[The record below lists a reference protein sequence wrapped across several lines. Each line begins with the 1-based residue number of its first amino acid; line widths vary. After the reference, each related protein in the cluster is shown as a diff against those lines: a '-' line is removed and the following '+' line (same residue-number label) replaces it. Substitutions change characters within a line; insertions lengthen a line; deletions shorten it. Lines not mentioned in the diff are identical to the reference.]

1 MNSYNEEK
9 DCLLEIRNLHVS
21 YSKERREISFSDRDA
36 GKQTVEILNGVDLEV
51 KKGCLTA
58 LLGLNG
64 SGKTTLLKAVCGL
77 TPIQGGTVEVCGQD
91 VREIGRRDLASCISY
106 IPQKHSIFYH
116 TRTEEVVVMGV
127 NPRLKWYESPSS
139 EHRMEARRLLEQ
151 MGLGKEADRD
161 FLSLSEGQKQLA
173 LLCRALMQNAPVM
186 LFDEP
191 DSALDYGNRK
201 KILRQIAAIV
211 KENCYGGLITIHDP
225 DYALHYCDEI
235 IILKDGRIREKIYCK
250 NGTEEGRREA
260 ERKFR
265 IIYPDIELI
274 NFNGRFLT
282 VK

>member
-1 MNSYNEEK
+1 MNSYNDDK
-9 DCLLEIRNLHVS
+9 DCLLEIRNLRVS
-21 YSKERREISFSDRDA
+21 YGRERRELSDSCREE
-36 GKQTVEILNGVDLEV
+36 GKQAVNILNGVNLKV
-51 KKGCLTA
+51 RKGRLTA

-77 TPIQGGTVEVCGQD
+77 MPIQGGTVEVCGRD
-91 VREIGRRDLASCISY
+91 LMEIGRRDLASCISY
-106 IPQKHSIFYH
+106 IPQKNSILFH

-127 NPRLKWYESPSS
+127 NPRLKWYETPST
-139 EHRMEARRLLEQ
+139 EHRMEARRLLDEI
-151 MGLGKEADRD
+151 GLGKEADRD

-201 KILRQIAAIV
+201 KILRQISAIV
-211 KENCYGGLITIHDP
+211 KKNRYGGLITIHDP

-235 IILKDGRIREKIYCK
+235 IILKDGRIREKIFCK
-250 NGTEEGRREA
+250 DGTEEGRREA
-260 ERKFR
+260 ERKFK

-274 NFNGRFLT
+274 NFSGRFLT

>member
-1 MNSYNEEK
+1 MNSYNDGK
-9 DCLLEIRNLHVS
+9 DCLLEIRNLRVS
-21 YSKERREISFSDRDA
+21 YGRERRELSDSCREE
-36 GKQTVEILNGVDLEV
+36 GKQTVNILKGVNLKV
-51 KKGCLTA
+51 RKGRLTA

-64 SGKTTLLKAVCGL
+64 SGKTTLLKAICGL
-77 TPIQGGTVEVCGQD
+77 MPIQGGTVEVCGRD
-91 VREIGRRDLASCISY
+91 LREIGRRDLASCISY
-106 IPQKHSIFYH
+106 IPQKNSILFH

-127 NPRLKWYESPSS
+127 NPRLKWYETPST
-139 EHRMEARRLLEQ
+139 EHRMEARRLLEEI
-151 MGLGKEADRD
+151 GLGKEADRD

-201 KILRQIAAIV
+201 KILRQISEIV
-211 KENCYGGLITIHDP
+211 KKNHYGGLITIHDP

-235 IILKDGRIREKIYCK
+235 IILKDGRIREKIFCK
-250 NGTEEGRREA
+250 DGTEEGRREA
-260 ERKFR
+260 ERKFK

-274 NFNGRFLT
+274 NFSGRFLT